1 MRVIVAGNVYTF
13 GVILLELLTGRPP
26 NTSETNL
33 AKWVHS
39 TLSGEKTWKQILDTR
54 IRDFSLEIQNEMI
67 SMLKVSLSC
76 TSSSPDM
83 IPKMRI
89 VVGILQ
95 MVRKVA

>member
-1 MRVIVAGNVYTF
+1 MRVIVVVNVYTF
-13 GVILLELLTGRPP
+13 GVILLELLNGRPP
-26 NTSETNL
+26 NTSEKNL

-54 IRDFSLEIQNEMI
+54 IRDFSLEMQNEMI

-76 TSSSPDM
+76 TSSSPER

-89 VVGILQ
+89 VLGILQ
-95 MVRKVA
+95 MARKVA